1 MDFTVKNVS
10 KRFGPTVAVDNVSVR
25 FAAGEIRA
33 IVGENGAGKST
44 LLKIVSGI
52 HKRDSGEVYLDDKPF
67 NPENYVQAATEGVA
81 YVFQETTINPY
92 LGIAE
97 NIFINRLREF
107 RTPLGLINRKKLNS
121 AAQKILDD
129 IGVDFKATDPIQS
142 LNLGQW
148 KTIEV
153 ARGLAY
159 DPKVIFFDESTAF
172 LNYNEVKA
180 FLNIV
185 KRLKERGMAIGIV
198 THHMNEIFELADTAT
213 VMKDGRWVAD
223 KKIKD
228 ITQDEIQQLMVGR
241 KLSAIYPDK
250 KEVLSDEITM
260 KVEGLSCG
268 DQLKDVTF
276 ELHKGEILGIGGLKG
291 AGGDE
296 LLSII
301 YGDEKE
307 TAGKIWVENTEYAHK
322 NPHDAMKNG
331 FSMLPGE
338 RTIEGL
344 ITTFSIKDNINMG
357 AMKKKGILTD
367 QAKETKVA
375 NEMIQKVTIKTDSC
389 EMPCDSLSGG
399 NMQKVVIAKCLATN
413 PKILLLNNPTRGID
427 VGARLEIYTVIS
439 ELAKEGMSILMLSED
454 LGELIG
460 VSDRTMILRRG
471 EISKMYEFDETPTEE
486 SMITYML

>member
-129 IGVDFKATDPIQS
+129 IGVDFEATDPIQS

-172 LNYNEVKA
+172 LN
-180 FLNIV
+180 
-185 KRLKERGMAIGIV
+185 
-198 THHMNEIFELADTAT
+198 
-213 VMKDGRWVAD
+213 
-223 KKIKD
+223 
-228 ITQDEIQQLMVGR
+228 
-241 KLSAIYPDK
+241 
-250 KEVLSDEITM
+250 
-260 KVEGLSCG
+260 
-268 DQLKDVTF
+268 
-276 ELHKGEILGIGGLKG
+276 
-291 AGGDE
+291 
-296 LLSII
+296 
-301 YGDEKE
+301 
-307 TAGKIWVENTEYAHK
+307 
-322 NPHDAMKNG
+322 
-331 FSMLPGE
+331 
-338 RTIEGL
+338 
-344 ITTFSIKDNINMG
+344 
-357 AMKKKGILTD
+357 
-367 QAKETKVA
+367 
-375 NEMIQKVTIKTDSC
+375 
-389 EMPCDSLSGG
+389 
-399 NMQKVVIAKCLATN
+399 
-413 PKILLLNNPTRGID
+413 
-427 VGARLEIYTVIS
+427 
-439 ELAKEGMSILMLSED
+439 
-454 LGELIG
+454 
-460 VSDRTMILRRG
+460 
-471 EISKMYEFDETPTEE
+471 
-486 SMITYML
+486 

>member
-1 MDFTVKNVS
+1 MIFTVKNVS
-10 KRFGPTVAVDNVSVR
+10 KRFGPTVAVDDVSVVFR
-25 FAAGEIRA
+25 TGEIRA

-52 HKRDSGEVYLDDKPF
+52 HKKDAGEVYLDDKLF
-67 NPENYVQAATEGVA
+67 NPGSYVEAAMSGVA
-81 YVFQETTINPY
+81 YVFQETTINPF
-92 LGIAE
+92 LSVAE
-97 NIFINRLREF
+97 NIYINRLREF
-107 RTPLGLINRKKLNS
+107 RTPLGVINRKKLNQ
-121 AAQKILDD
+121 AAQQILDD
-129 IGVDFKATDPIQS
+129 IGVDFKATDPIQT

-159 DPKVIFFDESTAF
+159 NPKVIFFDESTAF

-180 FLNIV
+180 FLDIV
-185 KRLKERGMAIGIV
+185 KKLKERGMAIGVV

-213 VMKDGRWVAD
+213 IMKDGKWVTD
-223 KKIKD
+223 KVISEV
-228 ITQDEIQQLMVGR
+228 TQEEIQQLMVGR
-241 KLSAIYPDK
+241 KLSTIYPDK
-250 KEVLSDEITM
+250 KESLSGEIVM
-260 KVEGLSCG
+260 KVEGLSAG
-268 DQLKDVTF
+268 DKLKDISF

-291 AGGDE
+291 SGGDE
-296 LLSII
+296 LLGIC

-307 TAGKIWVENTEYAHK
+307 TAGKIWVENKEYAHK
-322 NPHDAMKNG
+322 NPHDAMKMG

-338 RTIEGL
+338 RTLEGL

-357 AMKKKGILTD
+357 AIKKKGLLID
-367 QAKETKVA
+367 KAMEKKAA
-375 NEMIQKVTIKTDSC
+375 NEMIERVTIKTNSC

-439 ELAKEGMSILMLSED
+439 KLAKEGMAIIMLSED

-460 VSDRTMILRRG
+460 LCDRTMILRRG
-471 EISKMYEFDETPTEE
+471 EMSKLYEFEETPTEE